1 MKKARQ
7 AALLKLI
14 IDYDINT
21 QDELIVRLRDA
32 GFQVTQATISRDI
45 RELKIS
51 KMSTGR
57 GTYRY
62 APPKDN
68 SALSDIKFSN
78 AVAGSIMSVQ
88 CACNIV
94 VVKTFS
100 GLAQAVAVII
110 DEMNLDEILGCVAGD
125 DTIMVVSR
133 NEYAAQWVCEHILK
147 SIVTQ

>member
-51 KMSTGR
+51 KISTG
-57 GTYRY
+57 GGSYRY

-68 SALSDIKFSN
+68 TALSDIRFSS
-78 AVAGSIMSVQ
+78 AVTGSIVSVQ
-88 CACNIV
+88 YACNIV

-110 DEMNLDEILGCVAGD
+110 DEMNREEILGCVAGD
-125 DTIMVVSR
+125 DTIMVVTK
-133 NEYAAQWVCEHILK
+133 NEAAAQQVSAYILE
-147 SIVTQ
+147 SIVSQ